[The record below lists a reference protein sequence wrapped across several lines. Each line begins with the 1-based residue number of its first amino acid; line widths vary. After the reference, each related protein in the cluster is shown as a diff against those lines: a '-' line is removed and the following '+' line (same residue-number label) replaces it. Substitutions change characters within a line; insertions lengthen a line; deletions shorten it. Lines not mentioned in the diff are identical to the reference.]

1 MGAPARYSL
10 CMRARTF
17 RTGSRGGAAALGP
30 LEGSIMDIIWDR
42 GTPATVADV
51 QTALD
56 AKGRT
61 VSYSA
66 VKAVLLNLTKKRL
79 LAKRSAGRSNVF
91 RATQTRQQFDA
102 GLVDTVLTSLLK
114 HYRAPLLTR
123 LVDEMIADDATIA
136 EFENLLAQRRKKRSG
151 R

>member
-1 MGAPARYSL
+1 
-10 CMRARTF
+10 MRSRTF

-30 LEGSIMDIIWDR
+30 LEGSIMDIMWDR
-42 GTPATVADV
+42 GIPTTVAEM
-51 QTALD
+51 QAALE
-56 AKGRT
+56 AKGRA

-66 VKAVLLNLTKKRL
+66 TKAVMLNLTKKRL

-91 RATQTRQQFDA
+91 RATQTRQQFDT
-102 GLVDTVLTSLLK
+102 GLVDNVLSSLLK

-123 LVDEMIADDATIA
+123 LVDELIADDATIA
-136 EFENLLAQRRKKRSG
+136 EFEKLLDQRRKKRSG